1 MDEIW
6 KDIQGYE
13 RLYQVSNLGRVK
25 ALPRTDS
32 NNRHR
37 KERIMKQFRDKDGYY
52 ILGLTKNHKHKTVR
66 VHRLV
71 ANAFVQNPLNLPQVN
86 HINEIK
92 TDNRAENLEW
102 CTDAYNLTYGSRE
115 HQFAGENN
123 NKAKL
128 TIEDVENIRAIYVKG
143 DRNYG
148 QSALGKKYGL
158 SHTQIANIVKNK
170 SWNL

>member
-1 MDEIW
+1 
-6 KDIQGYE
+6 
-13 RLYQVSNLGRVK
+13 
-25 ALPRTDS
+25 
-32 NNRHR
+32 
-37 KERIMKQFRDKDGYY
+37 MKQSLDKDGYY
-52 ILGLTKNHKHKTVR
+52 ILGLTKNHKYKTAR

-92 TDNRAENLEW
+92 TDNRVENLEW

-148 QSALGKKYGL
+148 QSALGKKYEL

-170 SWNL
+170 SWNLRKEDAT